1 MLSNMKNDR
10 LVLSPPTISD
20 SYSLVYKGEDGSQ
33 TVNVS
38 LLRTGIAW
46 ASDKN
51 VKFGNPSCKYKER
64 MRYLY
69 AVLEINV

>member
-1 MLSNMKNDR
+1 MKNDHMI
-10 LVLSPPTISD
+10 VSPPTISD

-51 VKFGNPSCKYKER
+51 VKFGNPSCKCKNR

-69 AVLEINV
+69 AILVINV